1 MPRSITKRW
10 FILRWGCQLGLL
22 PILFSAPY
30 SLAATLQQ
38 GSATTT
44 ITTELFVSPLV
55 TPITTQIIAQNQFF
69 NPKFAG
75 FDQQPRFCDL
85 RLVNGWF
92 YWYRQG
98 PSVCIIVPS
107 SNQADA
113 TAKAQ
118 ELAESSNVTQAGI
131 GYRLF
136 GDPFF

>member
-1 MPRSITKRW
+1 MMQRLFAFGSN
-10 FILRWGCQLGLL
+10 LGLGA
-22 PILFSAPY
+22 ILFFAPF
-30 SLAATLQQ
+30 AP
-38 GSATTT
+38 ATTFT
-44 ITTELFVSPLV
+44 ITPPLV
-55 TPITTQIIAQNQFF
+55 LAQNQRPN

-85 RLVNGWF
+85 RLANGWF

-98 PSVCIIVPS
+98 ASVCIVVPS

-118 ELAESSNVTQAGI
+118 ELAESSDVTQAGI

>member
-1 MPRSITKRW
+1 MISSAKLVKSIPRSRTKKW
-10 FILRWGCQLGLL
+10 FILRWGCKLGLL
-22 PILFSAPY
+22 PILFSAFSP
-30 SLAATLQQ
+30 LAA
-38 GSATTT
+38 AT
-44 ITTELFVSPLV
+44 ITRESTTFPVN
-55 TPITTQIIAQNQFF
+55 TQIIAQNQFF

-75 FDQQPRFCDL
+75 FDPQPRFCDL

-98 PSVCIIVPS
+98 ASVCIVVPS
-107 SNQADA
+107 SNEADA

-118 ELAESSNVTQAGI
+118 ELAESSDVTQAGI